1 MITKFYKYHIR
12 PRYRTKDS
20 LGIWDS
26 HLARGWV
33 NFDLSVIEKLK
44 AEIQEG
50 GPIPKIT
57 NDNNNFFYSFWNL
70 VSAPDSTW
78 GKEI

>member
-1 MITKFYKYHIR
+1 MFYKDHIR
-12 PRYRTKDS
+12 PRYRTEDS

-26 HLARGWV
+26 YLARGWV
-33 NFDLSVIEKLK
+33 NFDLSMIEKFK

-57 NDNNNFFYSFWNL
+57 NNNNNNFFYSFWEL